1 MGVRSRNWD
10 RQCGDVDDL
19 AVKLSM
25 LYLTEDRSALTTRAE
40 FKVNAAAFPTN
51 GLPRA
56 RGAVG
61 CEWLAGDCN
70 RRM

>member
-1 MGVRSRNWD
+1 
-10 RQCGDVDDL
+10 
-19 AVKLSM
+19 M